1 MNAGQARKLSA
12 RNANLTRDHDC
23 YNFHKKRT
31 TKCCLRNFS
40 VEKKKDK
47 LLTMSAAAATD
58 LEQVQVRF
66 TTQQQQYAITESAI
80 FVPADFKRYG
90 LSGIINHLLGNGKD
104 S

>member
-1 MNAGQARKLSA
+1 MTAII
-12 RNANLTRDHDC
+12 
-23 YNFHKKRT
+23 FHKKKGRPNVACG
-31 TKCCLRNFS
+31 KFS

-47 LLTMSAAAATD
+47 SLTMSAAAATD

-90 LSGIINHLLGNGKD
+90 LSGIVNHLLGNGKD